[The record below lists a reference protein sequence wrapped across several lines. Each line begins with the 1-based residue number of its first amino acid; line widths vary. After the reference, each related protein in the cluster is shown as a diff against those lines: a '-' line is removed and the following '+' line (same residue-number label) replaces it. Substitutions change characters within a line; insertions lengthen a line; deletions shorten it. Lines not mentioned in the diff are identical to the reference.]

1 MFFTKSYLTS
11 VIVFSCILLL
21 TSANRLFAQFNL
33 SGELRPRTELR
44 HGYKTLPAE
53 GVNAAFFTEQ
63 RSRLNFNYSKD
74 LYKVGFT
81 VQDVRIWGS
90 QSQLNKS
97 DGLFSVH
104 EAWGQVNF
112 SETVSLKA
120 GRQELVYDDQ
130 RILGSVGWTAQGR
143 SHDVMLVKFTDEA
156 WTLHTGFAFNQEI
169 NPPEPAKLFDTFYS
183 GVNNYKTL
191 QYLWYN
197 REFESARVSFLVLN
211 NGVQQPDSTVNF
223 TQTVGLTG
231 SYIFSDFQVNGSSY
245 YQTGTDPSGAEKSA
259 LLASGSLSYSGLKK
273 IGLTIGVDYLS
284 GTQADQVQNHS
295 FNPLYGTHHK
305 FYGFMD
311 YFYVGNPHYQQAA
324 DHNNNIG
331 LVDLYLKS
339 TVQASKQTTVSF
351 AFHEFISP
359 VSILNPIDPTNRVSS
374 RLGTEMDLVFSHA
387 LSEEVKIQAG
397 YSHMFG
403 TSSLEAIKGGSSSQ
417 TSNWT
422 WLMLSFNPHF
432 LSK

>member
-1 MFFTKSYLTS
+1 ML
-11 VIVFSCILLL
+11 VFER
-21 TSANRLFAQFNL
+21 TAFAECDL
-33 SGELRPRTELR
+33 SGGLRRRTELR
-44 HGYKTLPAE
+44 HGYKTLPDE
-53 GVNAAFFTEQ
+53 GANAAFFTEQ
-63 RSRLNFNYSKD
+63 RSRLNINYSKE
-74 LYKVGFT
+74 LYEIGFN
-81 VQDVRIWGS
+81 VQDIRIWGS

-104 EAWGQVNF
+104 EAWGQINLK
-112 SETVSLKA
+112 ETISLKA

-143 SHDVMLVKFTDEA
+143 SHDVMLLKFTDESWA
-156 WTLHTGFAFNQEI
+156 LHTGFAFNQDM
-169 NPPEPAKLFDTFYS
+169 NPPEPANLFGTYYS

-191 QYLWYN
+191 QYLWYH
-197 REFESARVSFLVLN
+197 REFKSAGLSFLFLN

-223 TQTVGLTG
+223 TQTVGVTG
-231 SYIFSDFQVNGSSY
+231 SYIFSDFQVDGSTY
-245 YQTGTDPSGAEKSA
+245 YQNGTDPSGAEKSA
-259 LLASGSLSYSGLKK
+259 LLASGSLSYSGFKN
-273 IGLTIGVDYLS
+273 ISLTLGTDYLS
-284 GTQADQVQNHS
+284 GTQADQEQNHS

-339 TVQASKQTTVSF
+339 TVQASKETTVSV

-359 VSILNPIDPTNRVSS
+359 VSILNPIDLTNRLSS

-387 LSEEVKIQAG
+387 LSEEVNIQAG

-403 TSSLEAIKGGSSSQ
+403 TKSLEQVKGGSNNQ
-417 TSNWT
+417 ISNWA
-422 WLMLSFNPHF
+422 WLMLSINPVF
-432 LSK
+432 LSM